1 MGSRKKTNDAPFSP
15 PRMRRLA
22 AYLAGPG
29 RPLTFALLLI
39 AGFGL
44 GTWGVLIYVWPRRL
58 ARDYI
63 VARDNVAITPQP
75 GWIHSDVRAEVFR
88 GASLDGPLSILDDN
102 LPERIS
108 DAFSLH
114 PWVAKVVSVSRK
126 PMARMA
132 VELVYRRPVCMVEVP
147 GEPLPV
153 DVEGRLLPSGDF
165 SPVEKSSY
173 LRLTGIDTVPMGP
186 PGQPWGDGRVVGG
199 AEIAAALGDG
209 WRELKLDRITPVPR
223 LPTAAADEPTYQ
235 LFTRGGTRI
244 LWGLA
249 PGSKG
254 PEELPPAEKVARL
267 RRYAADHETLEGN
280 GGPQTLDIRLLPP
293 GKGR

>member
-1 MGSRKKTNDAPFSP
+1 M
-15 PRMRRLA
+15 
-22 AYLAGPG
+22 
-29 RPLTFALLLI
+29 LLI

-44 GTWGVLIYVWPRRL
+44 GAWGVLHYVWPGGSPRE
-58 ARDYI
+58 YI
-63 VARDNVAITPQP
+63 VTQDKVAITPQP

-88 GASLDGPLSILDDN
+88 NASLDGPLSILDDN

-108 DAFSLH
+108 NAFSLH

-126 PMARMA
+126 PMARMV
-132 VELVYRRPVCMVEVP
+132 VELVYRRPVCMVEAP

-173 LRLTGIDTVPMGP
+173 LRLVGIDTVPMGP
-186 PGQPWGDGRVVGG
+186 AGQPWGDGRVVGG
-199 AEIAAALGDG
+199 AEIAAALGDA
-209 WRELKLDRITPVPR
+209 WRELRVDRIAPVPR
-223 LPTAAADEPTYQ
+223 PPTAAADEPTYQ

-244 LWGLA
+244 FWGLA

-267 RRYAADHETLEGN
+267 LRYAADHGTLEGN
-280 GGPQTLDIRLLPP
+280 GGPQTLDVRLLPP
-293 GKGR
+293 GKRR

>member
-1 MGSRKKTNDAPFSP
+1 MPET
-15 PRMRRLA
+15 
-22 AYLAGPG
+22 
-29 RPLTFALLLI
+29 
-39 AGFGL
+39 
-44 GTWGVLIYVWPRRL
+44 
-58 ARDYI
+58 YI

-102 LPERIS
+102 LLERIS
-108 DAFSLH
+108 NAFSLH

-132 VELVYRRPVCMVEVP
+132 VELVYRRPVCMVEAP

-186 PGQPWGDGRVVGG
+186 AGQPWGDGRVVGG
-199 AEIAAALGDG
+199 AEIAAALGDA

-223 LPTAAADEPTYQ
+223 PPTAVRPTSRPINCSLAAA
-235 LFTRGGTRI
+235 RGFSG
-244 LWGLA
+244 A
-249 PGSKG
+249 
-254 PEELPPAEKVARL
+254 LPPGARG
-267 RRYAADHETLEGN
+267 RRSFRRRRRSPDCVRYAADHETLEGN